1 MAETVNQDQVATE
14 IKTFTQEELDHIV
27 GERLAREREKYSDY
41 DALKDKASRLDELEE
56 ASKTEL
62 QKMTE
67 KASALEE
74 ELNGMKKAAEIRV
87 IRDKVSKETGVPA
100 ELLTGE
106 TEEACKSQAD
116 AIKSYANPSY
126 PQVTDKGEP
135 SHGPTGNA
143 RQQFAEWAAIALN

>member
-41 DALKDKASRLDELEE
+41 DALKSKASRLDEIEE

-67 KASALEE
+67 KASALEA
-74 ELNGMKKAAEIRV
+74 ELNGLKKEAEIRV

-135 SHGPTGNA
+135 SHGPTGST
-143 RQQFAEWAAIALN
+143 RQQFAEWAAAALN